1 MRAFP
6 MSIRSTMASRP
17 GWLIVIVLSLLA
29 LPFGAQAQIENT
41 ARPTFTAVTANS
53 LTMTW
58 TAVDGAT
65 GYEYLRRLPD
75 DRIQPSGQ
83 TDASTTS
90 VTFTG
95 LDPGKLYGYI
105 VHTIVNGQKSTGS
118 NVATQWTSPIAPR
131 NLRAI
136 CVAGTVAQLVWDESP
151 RATSYEVK
159 IDTGSWQSRASSVSR
174 VFSQLALNTA
184 YTFYVRALIPA
195 DNTFSLVDAIS
206 AESSLAVTTQA
217 AHVDPPSNL
226 QTSEI
231 TNGGIKLAWTASPT
245 NGVTSYEV
253 SANGGAWVDSGSNLE
268 HSFTGLDPDT
278 EYRLRARAKTSAATS
293 CSASAD
299 PVETLPNP
307 PAAPTGLAT
316 SGITQTAITLTWSA
330 AAHAASYE
338 VQGGT
343 HTSWHSVGAAL
354 TYEFTGLT
362 ADTAYTLKVRAKN
375 TGGVSAEAT
384 TSPSPRTLPNAPP
397 APAGLTTSGI
407 TQSAITLTWS
417 AAARAVS
424 YEVQG
429 GTHTSWHSVGAA
441 LTYEFTGLT
450 ADTAYTLKVRAKN
463 TGGVSAEAT
472 TSPSPKTLPNAPAAP
487 GDFAASGVT
496 QTAIT
501 VTWTKSTGATGY
513 KVQVGSGTVTTL
525 GNVATYTFSGL
536 DAGTSYTLKVS
547 ATNAGGDSTA
557 EDITVVTVPPDPT
570 GLSTSGITQTGVT
583 LSWTKSTKATGYKVR
598 KDSGDSWTVLGDV
611 ATYVFTGLTADTEY
625 DLEVLASN
633 SSGDS
638 DPAMVSVTTL
648 PSAPAAPEDFAASG
662 VTQTGITVTWT
673 KSTGATA
680 YKVRAGTTGDFTAL
694 GNVATYTFTGLTANT
709 AYTLQVR
716 ASNAGG
722 DSSIAQTTATTNNVP
737 PPPAPAAPS
746 GLTTSGITQ
755 TSITLTWTKSTTATG
770 YKVQVGSGTV
780 TTLGNVATYTFSGL
794 DAGTSYT
801 LKVSATN
808 AGGDSTAEDITVV
821 TVPPDPTGLTTSGI
835 TQTSITLTWAES
847 DGATSYEV
855 NGGALSGWTDV
866 KTAKTY
872 DFTGLEADTQYSL
885 QVRAVN
891 SSGASGSASV
901 SESTLPNAPA
911 APEDFA
917 ASGVTQTSITVT
929 WTKST
934 GATAYKLRKDSGDSW
949 TELGDV
955 ATHSF
960 TGLTAGT
967 SYDIEIVASN
977 SGGDSAAE
985 DITVV
990 TVPPDPTG
998 LSTSG
1003 ITQTSITLTW
1013 AEAKSATGY
1022 KVRKDSGDSW
1032 TVLGNVKTHSFSG
1045 LTANTQYTLE
1055 VLASNASGDSD
1066 PTSVSARTLAAQPA
1080 TLASPGSV
1088 ATEDI
1093 TQTGIT
1099 LKWQGPSAAS
1109 SFEVQGGTVNTWTGV
1124 GNVAKYIFS
1133 GLTADTQYTL
1143 QVRAKDSQR
1152 TSAAVSVNAR
1162 TLPNPPGQP
1171 SGLQASLT
1179 EPDSV
1184 EVEWSPSAGVQS
1196 YEILATANSDGPVG
1210 QAAAISALGNWMNVG
1225 NVNSYVIS
1233 GLSSDV
1239 SYTVKVRAVNLGGA
1253 SEPSA
1258 VDFRTEADRLDQPLS
1273 DLGQGGGFSG
1283 TATGRGSS
1291 DDDSRQSGFE
1301 EDIGPAAYAT
1311 ATATFTG
1318 PAFNCNA
1325 EQKAML
1331 AISPQPI
1338 GLNIQCVGPAGVGVP
1353 DLIERGIVLGVDVW
1367 GWVRGYFEIC
1377 FKQAGELVFL
1387 DAAYIPRLQF
1397 DVQPYGRDGMT
1408 CSQVDREGTLV
1419 LLSSTALQ
1427 PTPVAT
1433 IAKTASPAAIQEQ
1446 SSDCKA
1452 TTTDPLNF
1460 RASPNGRILLT
1471 LPALTTVNV
1480 YDRQYGWLQVEYNG
1494 QRGWISSI
1502 YTSQAGDCG

>member
-1 MRAFP
+1 MSALP
-6 MSIRSTMASRP
+6 MPIRSTLASRP
-17 GWLIVIVLSLLA
+17 GWLIVILLSLLA
-29 LPFGAQAQIENT
+29 LPFSAQAQIANPP
-41 ARPTFTAVTANS
+41 RPTFTAVTANS

-58 TAVDGAT
+58 ATVAGAT
-65 GYEYLRRLPD
+65 GYEWVRRLPD

-83 TDASTTS
+83 TDASTRS
-90 VTFTG
+90 VTLTG

-118 NVATQWTSPIAPR
+118 GVASQYTSPIAPR
-131 NLRAI
+131 NLRAV
-136 CVAGTVAQLVWDESP
+136 CVAGTVAQLVWDDSSG
-151 RATSYEVK
+151 ATAYEVK
-159 IDTGSWQSRASSVSR
+159 IDSGVWQSRGKTTSR

-184 YTFYVRALIPA
+184 YTFHVRALIPV
-195 DNTFSLVDAIS
+195 DPNFSLLEALS
-206 AESSLAVTTQA
+206 AESSLTVTTQA
-217 AHVDPPSNL
+217 AHVDPPTNL

-231 TNGGIKLAWTASPT
+231 TQSGIKLTWGASPT
-245 NGVTSYEV
+245 SGVTSYEV
-253 SANGGAWVDSGSNLE
+253 SANGGAWVDSGGDLE

-278 EYRLRARAKTSAATS
+278 RYRLRARAKTSANTS
-293 CSASAD
+293 CPASAAA
-299 PVETLPNP
+299 VSTLPNP
-307 PAAPTGLAT
+307 PAAPTGLTT

-330 AAHAASYE
+330 AARAVSYE

-384 TSPSPRTLPNAPP
+384 TSPGPRTLPNAPP

-557 EDITVVTVPPDPT
+557 KDITVVTVPPDPT

-648 PSAPAAPEDFAASG
+648 PNAPAAPEDFAASG
-662 VTQTGITVTWT
+662 VTQTSITVTWT
-673 KSTGATA
+673 KSAGATA
-680 YKVRAGTTGDFTAL
+680 YKVRAGTSGDFTAL
-694 GNVATYTFTGLTANT
+694 GDVATYTFTGLTANT

-722 DSSIAQTTATTNNVP
+722 DSSSAQTTATTNNVP
-737 PPPAPAAPS
+737 PPPAPAAPTD
-746 GLTTSGITQ
+746 LATSGITQ

-808 AGGDSTAEDITVV
+808 AGGDSAAEDITVV
-821 TVPPDPTGLTTSGI
+821 TVPPDPTGLKTSGI
-835 TQTSITLTWAES
+835 TQTGVTLSWTKS
-847 DGATSYEV
+847 TKATGYKV
-855 NGGALSGWTDV
+855 RKDSGDSWTVLGDV
-866 KTAKTY
+866 ATY
-872 DFTGLEADTQYSL
+872 AFTGLTADTEYDLEVLAS
-885 QVRAVN
+885 N
-891 SSGASGSASV
+891 SSGDSDPAMVSV
-901 SESTLPNAPA
+901 TTLPNAPA

-929 WTKST
+929 WTKSA
-934 GATAYKLRKDSGDSW
+934 GATAYKVRKVGGDGGW
-949 TELGDV
+949 TTLGDV
-955 ATHSF
+955 ATF
-960 TGLTAGT
+960 TFSNLDAGT
-967 SYDIEIVASN
+967 SYDLELLATN
-977 SGGDSAAE
+977 AGGDSSTE

-998 LSTSG
+998 LTTSG
-1003 ITQTSITLTW
+1003 ITQTSITLNWGESDGATSYDIKLSTANTW
-1013 AEAKSATGY
+1013 TSL
-1022 KVRKDSGDSW
+1022 GD
-1032 TVLGNVKTHSFSG
+1032 VLTYNFTG
-1045 LTANTQYTLE
+1045 LTANTQYTLQ
-1055 VLASNASGDSD
+1055 VRAKNSSGVSGAASSA
-1066 PTSVSARTLAAQPA
+1066 ARTLAQQPA

-1088 ATEDI
+1088 ATSGI
-1093 TQTGIT
+1093 TQTAIT
-1099 LKWQGPSAAS
+1099 LTWTKSDGAS
-1109 SFEVQGGTVNTWTGV
+1109 SYEVQGGALTSWTDAGD
-1124 GNVAKYIFS
+1124 VASYAFS
-1133 GLTADTQYTL
+1133 GLSADTQYTL

-1184 EVEWSPSAGVQS
+1184 EVEWSPSAGAQS
-1196 YEILATANSDGPVG
+1196 YEILGTVNSDDPVG
-1210 QAAAISALGNWMNVG
+1210 QAAAIGALGNWMNVG
-1225 NVNSYVIS
+1225 NVNSYIIS
-1233 GLSSDV
+1233 GLSSDTE
-1239 SYTVKVRAVNLGGA
+1239 YTVEVRAVNLGGA

-1258 VDFRTEADRLDQPLS
+1258 VGFRTQTDRQPIV
-1273 DLGQGGGFSG
+1273 DLGQGGGLSD
-1283 TATGRGSS
+1283 TAPGRGSA
-1291 DDDSRQSGFE
+1291 DDDSRQSGFGA
-1301 EDIGPAAYAT
+1301 DIGPTAT
-1311 ATATFTG
+1311 ATATATLTG
-1318 PAFNCNA
+1318 PAFSCND
-1325 EQKAML
+1325 EQKAMIE
-1331 AISPQPI
+1331 ISSHPI
-1338 GLNIQCVGPAGVGVP
+1338 GLNVQCVGPAGVGIP
-1353 DLIERGIVLGVDVW
+1353 GLIARGVVLGVDVW
-1367 GWVRGYFEIC
+1367 GWVRGNFEVC
-1377 FKQAGELVFL
+1377 FMQAGDLVFL
-1387 DAAYIPRLQF
+1387 DAAYAPRLQL
-1397 DVQPYGRDGMT
+1397 DVAPYDRDGMI
-1408 CSQVDREGTLV
+1408 CSQVDRAGTLV
-1419 LLSSTALQ
+1419 LLRSA
-1427 PTPVAT
+1427 TPVA
-1433 IAKTASPAAIQEQ
+1433 AQAPTASPPALQGQ
-1446 SSDCKA
+1446 SGDCKA

-1460 RASPNGRILLT
+1460 RASPGGQILLT
-1471 LPALTTVNV
+1471 LPALTTLSV
-1480 YDRQYGWLQVEYNG
+1480 YDNQSGWLLVEYNG
-1494 QRGWISSI
+1494 RRGWISGV
-1502 YTSQAGDCG
+1502 YTVQTGVCG